1 MSRSGVLYEHIA
13 LVDSSAVIA
22 LLNENDRFHQEATDF
37 FTEAAETLAWSALDV
52 TAHESFTRV
61 RYHRH
66 LLAALEHYDF
76 LRCPDYEVLRFT
88 SEDEDEAR
96 ALLAKYDDQVLSYH
110 DALCAAVMLRIGI
123 FKIFTFDRDFWTPG
137 FQVLPGITA

>member
-37 FTEAAETLAWSALDV
+37 LDEAAETLAWSALDV

-61 RYHRH
+61 RYQRH
-66 LLAALEHYDF
+66 LWAALEHYDF
-76 LRCPDYEVLRFT
+76 LRFPDYEVLRFT
-88 SEDEDEAR
+88 PEDEDEAR
-96 ALLAKYDDQVLSYH
+96 ALLAKYDDQLLSYH

-123 FKIFTFDRDFWTPG
+123 FKIFTFDRDFWTLG